1 MHDNGGSLSV
11 VVAHHLITLFQGGSM
26 VLSRIA
32 ALHEVGE
39 DGVGVYQGQPHLF
52 GSFHHPYAPVDICGM
67 AILQVVVLLLCDVGT
82 YVESLMADEHA
93 LFE

>member
-1 MHDNGGSLSV
+1 
-11 VVAHHLITLFQGGSM
+11 M
-26 VLSRIA
+26 VLSGIA
-32 ALHEVGE
+32 TLHEVGE

-52 GSFHHPYAPVDICGM
+52 GSFHHPYAPIDICGM
-67 AILQVVVLLLCDVGT
+67 AIPQVVVLLLRDVGT